1 MTELE
6 RALVSLGRE
15 LDVPEA
21 PDAVTAVLARLEPR
35 REGRTLLAPR
45 RLALAVALVLLAA
58 LLATLAIPDARSAL
72 FRALHI
78 GGASIEVGDELPEV
92 PAEPDLELTLG
103 QRVTLAEATRDAGF
117 DVRRLD
123 EEPDAV
129 YLGDRGTVW
138 LLYGSP
144 QRPRLL
150 LAQTP
155 FHSVDQ
161 ELLLKKVAAAGTTV
175 ELVAVDG
182 ARGAFLSGDPHFL
195 FLLDELG
202 NPVEDSARLAG
213 NVLLWSEGRI
223 AYRLEGD
230 VDRETALELAES
242 LR

>member
-6 RALVSLGRE
+6 RALVVLGRA
-15 LDVPEA
+15 LDVPEP
-21 PDAVTAVLARLEPR
+21 PDVVAAVSAHLEPR
-35 REGRTLLAPR
+35 RARRTPAPR
-45 RLALAVALVLLAA
+45 RLAVAFALVLLAA

-78 GGASIEVGDELPEV
+78 GGASIEVVDELPEV

-103 QRVTLAEATRDAGF
+103 QRVTLDEARRDAGF
-117 DVRRLD
+117 DVRRLE

-144 QRPRLL
+144 ERPRLL

-161 ELLLKKVAAAGTTV
+161 ELLLKKVAAAGTMV
-175 ELVAVDG
+175 ELVSVDG
-182 ARGAFLSGDPHFL
+182 AKGAFLSGDPHFL

-213 NVLLWSEGRI
+213 NVLLWNEGGI

-230 VDRETALELAES
+230 VDRETALELAGS

>member
-1 MTELE
+1 MIDLE
-6 RALVSLGRE
+6 RGLVALGRE

-21 PDAVTAVLARLEPR
+21 PDVVTVVLARLESR
-35 REGRTLLAPR
+35 RAGRTVLAPR
-45 RLALAVALVLLAA
+45 RLAVAVALVLLAA

-72 FRALHI
+72 FRVLHI
-78 GGASIEVGDELPEV
+78 GGASIEVVDELPEV

-103 QRVTLAEATRDAGF
+103 QRVTLAEAQRDAAF
-117 DVRRLD
+117 DVKQLE

-144 QRPRLL
+144 ERPRLL

-155 FHSVDQ
+155 FHSIDQ
-161 ELLLKKVAAAGTTV
+161 ELLLKKLTAPGTQV

-182 ARGAFLSGDPHFL
+182 AKGVFLSGDPHFL
-195 FLLDELG
+195 LLLDELG
-202 NPVEDSARLAG
+202 NPVEESARLAG
-213 NVLLWSEGRI
+213 NVLLWSEGGI

-230 VDRETALELAES
+230 VDRETALELAET